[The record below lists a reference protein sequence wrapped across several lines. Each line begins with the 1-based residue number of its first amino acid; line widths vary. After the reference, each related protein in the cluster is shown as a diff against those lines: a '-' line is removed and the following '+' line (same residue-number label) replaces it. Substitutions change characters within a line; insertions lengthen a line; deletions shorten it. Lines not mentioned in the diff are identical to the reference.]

1 MKMNIL
7 DKVGKI
13 RVIFVQYHN
22 CFWMFKKIK
31 LVLFLIIFLVNSPAT
46 SQAIPIGP
54 IKNLFKGI
62 DNVPAF
68 FDDLFKRGKKA
79 DEVIT
84 NNTSK
89 NLDEFRSAIKDQE
102 IIFKKV
108 SKETHNLHLE
118 ETLNKSNNDIGLKH
132 GVKVTKTGLKK
143 VGENSDNLIDLFDFD
158 FLTDDKEF
166 LLSPYILKFWT
177 GRVYQASKY
186 FNKPKLDDKMLLV
199 CKNDNE
205 IFYFTIL
212 LNNKDDINR
221 AYLTNYKFIKIYTKK
236 FPRQELLV
244 LHDED
249 KLKIMSSKPFKPDI
263 YPSDYFIIY
272 ENQFFKHAKYDDP
285 KKIIENS
292 KKIRLQKEFSDKCYK
307 AKKNGIIY

>member
-68 FDDLFKRGKKA
+68 FDDLFKRIKKA

-89 NLDEFRSAIKDQE
+89 NLDELGSAIKDQE

-221 AYLTNYKFIKIYTKK
+221 AYLTNYKFIKTYTKK
-236 FPRQELLV
+236 FPRQGAF
-244 LHDED
+244 
-249 KLKIMSSKPFKPDI
+249 SST
-263 YPSDYFIIY
+263 
-272 ENQFFKHAKYDDP
+272 
-285 KKIIENS
+285 
-292 KKIRLQKEFSDKCYK
+292 
-307 AKKNGIIY
+307 

>member
-1 MKMNIL
+1 M
-7 DKVGKI
+7 
-13 RVIFVQYHN
+13 Q
-22 CFWMFKKIK
+22 
-31 LVLFLIIFLVNSPAT
+31 
-46 SQAIPIGP
+46 
-54 IKNLFKGI
+54 
-62 DNVPAF
+62 
-68 FDDLFKRGKKA
+68 
-79 DEVIT
+79 
-84 NNTSK
+84 
-89 NLDEFRSAIKDQE
+89 
-102 IIFKKV
+102 
-108 SKETHNLHLE
+108 
-118 ETLNKSNNDIGLKH
+118 
-132 GVKVTKTGLKK
+132 LKK

-221 AYLTNYKFIKIYTKK
+221 AYLTNYKFIKTYTKK

-249 KLKIMSSKPFKPDI
+249 KLKIMSTKP
-263 YPSDYFIIY
+263 
-272 ENQFFKHAKYDDP
+272 
-285 KKIIENS
+285 
-292 KKIRLQKEFSDKCYK
+292 L
-307 AKKNGIIY
+307 